1 MPCSADDGDL
11 SIAETLVEMIDQP
24 EASQRKN
31 IDQLLSEIP
40 PNSHYFAIA
49 SQSAAILHVQENR
62 FSDAWRCLQPESDR
76 NETLQL
82 SQERQKAKR

>member
-40 PNSHYFAIA
+40 RTRTILLSLLSRRPYFMSRKTDSPMLGDAY
-49 SQSAAILHVQENR
+49 NR
-62 FSDAWRCLQPESDR
+62 NPIEMKHF
-76 NETLQL
+76 N
-82 SQERQKAKR
+82 